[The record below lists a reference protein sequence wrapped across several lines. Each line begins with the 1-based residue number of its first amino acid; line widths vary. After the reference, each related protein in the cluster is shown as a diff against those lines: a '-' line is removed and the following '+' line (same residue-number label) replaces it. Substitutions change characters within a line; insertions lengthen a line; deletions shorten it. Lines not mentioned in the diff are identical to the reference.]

1 MGQFS
6 KDFELLDEALQHAA
20 AGSSAHKIQ
29 SIRGALRLMQDEI
42 ERIEEK
48 IFHVKCDSGRRELK
62 EEIVLKMGALA
73 RALLLAQAE
82 IVKTA

>member
-1 MGQFS
+1 MWAS
-6 KDFELLDEALQHAA
+6 SARTSELLDEAFNAA
-20 AGSSAHKIQ
+20 TGSSATRSEHQ
-29 SIRGALRLMQDEI
+29 RALRLMQDEI